1 MRETA
6 ATIRGQAVEERDR
19 LTSGMANTVGELV
32 RNVQNA
38 HRQGMSELLNNL
50 NRGIAPTITN
60 LFQSDNRHVTLADQ
74 RQVHM
79 HDGRQVHMHDG
90 RQVHMHD
97 QRSIH
102 IPSSS
107 STDPTPHGN
116 SERASSSRRSSALE
130 AK

>member
-6 ATIRGQAVEERDR
+6 VAIRGQAVEERDR

-60 LFQSDNRHVTLADQ
+60 LFQSDNRHVTLAGQ
-74 RQVHM
+74 
-79 HDGRQVHMHDG
+79 RQVHMHDG

-102 IPSSS
+102 NPSSS
-107 STDPTPHGN
+107 STDPNPPMAAIQAPAEEVVPSKTENIKKEGP
-116 SERASSSRRSSALE
+116 
-130 AK
+130 